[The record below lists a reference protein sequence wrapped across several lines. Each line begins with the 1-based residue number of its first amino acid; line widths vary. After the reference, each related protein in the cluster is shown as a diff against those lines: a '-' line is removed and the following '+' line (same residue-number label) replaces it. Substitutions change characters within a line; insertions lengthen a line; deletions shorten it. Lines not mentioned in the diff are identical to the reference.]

1 MYSSHIVPYSHCF
14 LSVFAP
20 LCSIYVMGNF
30 LSLVCRDGT
39 SIVLSD
45 HVGQIYILASGQGE
59 SQKDAQYDQV
69 VAGPSST
76 DHAFTVT
83 WAG

>member
-1 MYSSHIVPYSHCF
+1 MCRSYVASCKLVN
-14 LSVFAP
+14 VAT
-20 LCSIYVMGNF
+20 LCPIYVMSNF

-45 HVGQIYILASGQGE
+45 HIGQIYILASGQGE

-69 VAGPSST
+69 
-76 DHAFTVT
+76 F
-83 WAG
+83 